1 MSLGMQLRLR
11 QHLAVTPQLQQALRL
26 LQLSSLE
33 FAQEVEQAMASNPFL
48 EEDGEQPS
56 SPPLAAPDGS
66 APAPEAAAER
76 PETAPEGAAEAS
88 AEASPDDGGMD
99 EPGWHEANHDGARK
113 SAADGESDWTEWSEA
128 PVSLREELRSQLL
141 LSPMSDR
148 DRTLAHMIIDELTD
162 AGYLETPLE
171 ELAALFS
178 EEDEVEPEELAAVL
192 KLVQQLDPPG
202 IAARSLQECLQL
214 QLAALPEDTPGWPIA
229 RALLDEHFDLLAH
242 REFTRLQQLLDCD
255 DTALHTARALIR
267 TLNPK
272 PGRCFG
278 PDDTRY
284 VVPDV
289 TVTKIGGRWVAKLNP
304 AVQPRVRINRAY
316 AELAACR
323 GSCDASFTRLLQEA
337 RWLLRN
343 VEQRFSTIQ
352 RVADAIVARQRVF
365 FTYGEA
371 AMKPLALKDIAG
383 ELGVHE
389 STVCRV
395 TNGKYM
401 STPFGIF
408 EFKYFFSRQLAT
420 DDGGSCSALAIRAL
434 LKELIAAED
443 PKDPLS
449 DAQLARLLAEQ
460 GLRLARRTVTKY
472 RTLMRVPSVDLR
484 RVATHPVAPGG
495 SFASAP
501 PAAAPPARGAAVP
514 SH

>member
-33 FAQEVEQAMASNPFL
+33 FAQEVEQAMSGNPFL
-48 EEDGEQPS
+48 EEDGES
-56 SPPLAAPDGS
+56 
-66 APAPEAAAER
+66 
-76 PETAPEGAAEAS
+76 PEGAAAGESGAMPHESPAEAPSAS
-88 AEASPDDGGMD
+88 AQEATPLDAPDGA
-99 EPGWHEANHDGARK
+99 GWHESTGSGKGGGDNDG
-113 SAADGESDWTEWSEA
+113 DNDWTEWSEA
-128 PVSLREELRSQLL
+128 PVSLHEELRSQLL

-148 DRTLAHMIIDELTD
+148 DRTLAHAIIDELTD
-162 AGYLETPLE
+162 TGYLETPLE
-171 ELAALFS
+171 ELAALFP

-214 QLAALPEDTPGWPIA
+214 QLAVLSPETPGWPVA
-229 RALLDEHFDLLAH
+229 HALLHEHFEMLAH
-242 REFTRLQQLLDCD
+242 RDFTHLQQLLGCD
-255 DTALHTARALIR
+255 EAALHTGRTLIR

-272 PGRCFG
+272 PGRCYG
-278 PDDTRY
+278 PDETRY
-284 VVPDV
+284 LVPDV
-289 TVTKIGGRWVAKLNP
+289 TVTKVGGRWVAKLNP

-401 STPFGIF
+401 ATPFGIF
-408 EFKYFFSRQLAT
+408 EFKHFFSRQLAT
-420 DDGGSCSALAIRAL
+420 EDGGTCSALAIRAL
-434 LKELIAAED
+434 LKEMIAAED
-443 PKDPLS
+443 PKEPLS

-460 GLRLARRTVTKY
+460 GLHLARRTVTKY

-484 RVATHPVAPGG
+484 RVAVHPVAPGATLHVTG
-495 SFASAP
+495 REAEPKEHRSC
-501 PAAAPPARGAAVP
+501 
-514 SH
+514 

>member
-1 MSLGMQLRLR
+1 MTLGMQLRLR

-33 FAQEVEQAMASNPFL
+33 FSQEVEQAMASNPFL
-48 EEDGEQPS
+48 EEDSEAP
-56 SPPLAAPDGS
+56 APDAEAPAAFAGPVPTEP
-66 APAPEAAAER
+66 APAPEAAE
-76 PETAPEGAAEAS
+76 PTA
-88 AEASPDDGGMD
+88 DGGAEGDDM
-99 EPGWHEANHDGARK
+99 GWHEANRDGARK
-113 SAADGESDWTEWSEA
+113 GAEDGDNDWTEWSEA

-148 DRTLAHMIIDELTD
+148 DRTLAHAIIDELTD
-162 AGYLETPLE
+162 AGYLETPLD
-171 ELAALFS
+171 ELAALFP

-192 KLVQQLDPPG
+192 KLIQQLDPPG

-214 QLAALPEDTPGWPIA
+214 QLAALPADTPGWPIA
-229 RALLDEHFDLLAH
+229 HALLHEHFELLAH
-242 REFTRLQQLLDCD
+242 REFTRLQQILDCD
-255 DTALHTARALIR
+255 ETALHTGRSVIR
-267 TLNPK
+267 RLNPK

-289 TVTKIGGRWVAKLNP
+289 TVVKVQGKWVAKLNP
-304 AVQPRVRINRAY
+304 SVQPRVRINRAY

-323 GSCDASFTRLLQEA
+323 GSCEASFTRLLQEA

-371 AMKPLALKDIAG
+371 AMKPLALKDIAS

-408 EFKYFFSRQLAT
+408 EFKYFFSRQLNT
-420 DDGGSCSALAIRAL
+420 DDGGTCSARAIRAL
-434 LKELIAAED
+434 LKEMIAAED

-484 RVATHPVAPGG
+484 RVAVHPVAPG
-495 SFASAP
+495 SAL
-501 PAAAPPARGAAVP
+501 R
-514 SH
+514 H

>member
-1 MSLGMQLRLR
+1 MGLGMQLRLR

-48 EEDGEQPS
+48 EEDAEVPRPAHEGGE
-56 SPPLAAPDGS
+56 APREFAG
-66 APAPEAAAER
+66 AEAGAG
-76 PETAPEGAAEAS
+76 ETAAQPPGSEPTAETPSMDTSMDSEGTEGA
-88 AEASPDDGGMD
+88 DDG
-99 EPGWHEANHDGARK
+99 GWHEANRDGARK
-113 SAADGESDWTEWSEA
+113 SAADGDNDWAEWSEA
-128 PVSLREELRSQLL
+128 PVSLHEELRKQLM

-148 DRTLAHMIIDELTD
+148 DRTLAHMLIDELTD

-178 EEDEVEPEELAAVL
+178 EEDDVEPEELAAVL

-214 QLAALPEDTPGWPIA
+214 QLAVLPEDTPGWPVA
-229 RALLDEHFDLLAH
+229 RALLHEHFDLLAH
-242 REFTRLQQLLDCD
+242 REFTRLQQLLGCD

-267 TLNPK
+267 SLNPK

-289 TVTKIGGRWVAKLNP
+289 TVTKIGGRWVARLNP

-323 GSCDASFTRLLQEA
+323 GSCESSFTRLLQEA
-337 RWLLRN
+337 RWLMRN

-352 RVADAIVARQRVF
+352 RVADAIVAHQRVF
-365 FTYGEA
+365 FSYGEA

-401 STPFGIF
+401 ATPFGIF

-420 DDGGSCSALAIRAL
+420 EDGGSCSALAIRAL
-434 LKELIAAED
+434 MKELIAAED

-449 DAQLARLLAEQ
+449 DAQLARLLADQ

-484 RVATHPVAPGG
+484 RVATHPVAPGLL
-495 SFASAP
+495 
-501 PAAAPPARGAAVP
+501 
-514 SH
+514 HH